1 MLNPARIRGAI
12 AEKIQRKQDRTTL
25 MMMAAPVNAFTSKPQ
40 KKLWKILAEGVT
52 LMGRQTDTWSSEP
65 IDKQKKFIEKTRHI
79 LELEHKKLSDEEAR
93 QALEDMQFFF
103 KFLEKNMSNRN
114 QLIANTRLLGGSDV
128 IHAQLIKDLKEVLK

>member
-1 MLNPARIRGAI
+1 MLDPRRIKGVI

-40 KKLWKILAEGVT
+40 KKMWKILAEGVT
-52 LMGRQTDTWSSEP
+52 LMGRETDAWPSEP

-79 LELEHKKLSDEEAR
+79 LELEHRKYSDEEAH

-114 QLIANTRLLGGSDV
+114 QLIANTKLLGGSDL